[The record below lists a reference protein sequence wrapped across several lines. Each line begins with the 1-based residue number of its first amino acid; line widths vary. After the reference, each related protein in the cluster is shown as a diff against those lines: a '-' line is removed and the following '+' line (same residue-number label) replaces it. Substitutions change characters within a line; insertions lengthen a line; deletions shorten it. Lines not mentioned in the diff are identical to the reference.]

1 MRIFAV
7 VLLCACVGQAQSI
20 GAGTVSGKVVDP
32 SGAVVV
38 GAAVTAQ
45 NPLTNYHQSTQTDGA
60 GTYRF
65 TAVPLNSYRLEVS
78 APGFEKFTKEVA
90 VRSPVPIT
98 VDIELKVAGLATT
111 TVDVE
116 ASSATVLQLDPDAHN
131 DVDYTSIA
139 KLPMSSPGSGLSD
152 AITLSTPGVVADS
165 NGFFHP
171 QGDHAQ
177 TSYVVDGQPISDQ
190 QSKAFSTQM
199 PENAFQNMEMITG
212 SATAQYGDKTSLV
225 VEATTRSGLGK
236 KPFGEIDTTYGSFGT
251 VGEQASVGFGSA
263 KVGDF
268 IVIDTDRSGRFLDSP
283 EFDPMHDVGNDETIF
298 DRFDFQP
305 GEHDAFHLNLF
316 AARNWFQIPDTY
328 DQAGQ
333 DQRQQVT
340 SFNIAPGYQH
350 TFGSTTLL
358 TVNPWVRRDF
368 MNYYP
373 SRNPYADD
381 PATLAQDRHL
391 LNYGMRA
398 DIASLLGGHNLKIG
412 TEIKQTRLF
421 EDFSLGITDPTF
433 NPICVDASGNAAGPS
448 TVLNP
453 GACAGLGLTA
463 NPNLSPG
470 LVPYDLT
477 RGGSLFH
484 FRDTGKINEYAF
496 YVQDSITLGHFTLN
510 GGLRVDQYNGLSE
523 ATGVEPRAGVAYM
536 LKKTGT
542 VLRAAFARTMETPYN
557 ENLLLSSA
565 SGVGGLAANVFG
577 AYNSVALR
585 PGTRNQFNTG
595 FQQTLGRYVMVD
607 ADYFWKF
614 TDTAYDFDVLFN
626 TPITFPISW
635 RKSKLD
641 GVGARASTTSIHGF
655 QAFLNIGHT
664 RARFFGPE
672 TGGLIFNSPVDTGV
686 FRIDHDQK
694 YQQTLNLRY
703 QRPHNGPWI
712 DFTWRYDSGLVA
724 GSVPDLASVLAL
736 TGDEQAAIGFYCGS
750 QVATIN
756 YRIGTC
762 NAPYGT
768 ARVVIPAPG
777 TENDDTNP
785 ARIAPHSVFDI
796 GVGTDNL
803 IHTEKTRM
811 TLKLAVLNV
820 ANEVA
825 LYNFL
830 STFSG
835 THFVTPRS
843 LSVTLGV
850 VF

>member
-1 MRIFAV
+1 MRMIAI
-7 VLLCACVGQAQSI
+7 VLLCACAALAQSI
-20 GAGTVSGKVVDP
+20 GSGTVGGKVVDP

-38 GAAVTAQ
+38 GAVVTIQ
-45 NPLTNYHQSTQTDGA
+45 NPSTNYRQSMRSDDN

-65 TAVPLNSYRLEVS
+65 NNVPLNSYRLSAVAAGFAKFEQDVS
-78 APGFEKFTKEVA
+78 
-90 VRSPVPIT
+90 VRATVPIT
-98 VDIELKVAGLATT
+98 QDVGLQIAGTQTT
-111 TVDVE
+111 TIEVQ
-116 ASSATVLQLDPDAHN
+116 AGSNTILDLNPAAHN
-131 DVDYTSIA
+131 DVDQSLLNS
-139 KLPMSSPGSGLSD
+139 LPTTGSGLAD
-152 AITLSTPGVVADS
+152 AITLNTPGVVADS

-199 PENAFQNMEMITG
+199 PENAFQNMDMITG

-225 VEATTRSGLGK
+225 VEAVTRSGLGK

-251 VGEQASVGFGSA
+251 VGEKASFGFGTA
-263 KVGDF
+263 KFGNF
-268 IVIDTDRSGRFLDSP
+268 TVIDSDRSGRFLDSP
-283 EFDPMHDVGNDETIF
+283 EFDPMHDIGNDQTIF
-298 DRFDFQP
+298 DRLDFQP
-305 GEHDAFHLNLF
+305 GEHDALHLNLF
-316 AARNWFQIPDTY
+316 VARNWFQIPNSY
-328 DQAGQ
+328 DQPQQ
-333 DQRQQVT
+333 DQRQKVT

-373 SRNPYADD
+373 SGNPFNDS
-381 PATLAQDRHL
+381 PATLSQDRHL
-391 LNYGMRA
+391 LNYGVRA
-398 DIASLLGGHNLKIG
+398 DISSVIGRNNIKVG

-433 NPICVDASGNAAGPS
+433 NPVCVDANGDSAGPL
-448 TVLNP
+448 TVVNP
-453 GACAGLGLTA
+453 SACAGLGLTA
-463 NPNLSPG
+463 NPSLSPG

-496 YVQDSITLGHFTLN
+496 YAQDSITLGHLTIN
-510 GGLRVDQYNGLSE
+510 GGLRIDQYNGLSE
-523 ATGVEPRAGVAYM
+523 ATGVEPRFGASYM
-536 LKKTGT
+536 IKKTGT
-542 VLRAAFARTMETPYN
+542 VLRGAYAHTLETPYN

-565 SGVGGLAANVFG
+565 SGVGGLATNVFG
-577 AYNSVALR
+577 AYSSAALQ
-585 PGTRNQFNTG
+585 PGTRNQVNTG
-595 FQQTLGRYVMVD
+595 FQQSIGRYIMVD

-614 TDTAYDFDVLFN
+614 TNGAYDFDVLFN

-641 GVGARASTTSIHGF
+641 GVGARVSTTSFKGF
-655 QAFLNIGHT
+655 QAFLNMGHT

-672 TGGLIFNSPVDTGV
+672 TGGLIFNSPVDVGV

-694 YQQTLNLRY
+694 YEQTLNLRY
-703 QRPHNGPWI
+703 QRPRNGPWI

-724 GSVPDLASVLAL
+724 GSVPDLASALAL
-736 TGDEQAAIGFYCGS
+736 TADQQAAIGFYCGS
-750 QVATIN
+750 QYATITS
-756 YRIGTC
+756 RISTC
-762 NAPYGT
+762 TGPTYGAT
-768 ARVVIPAPG
+768 RLIIPPAG

-785 ARIAPHSVFDI
+785 PRIAPHQIFDI

-803 IHTEKTRM
+803 FHTEKVKM
-811 TLKLAVLNV
+811 KLKFAVLNV
-820 ANEVA
+820 ANTVA

-835 THFVTPRS
+835 THFITPRTF
-843 LSVTLGV
+843 SVTTGI

>member
-1 MRIFAV
+1 MAV
-7 VLLCACVGQAQSI
+7 VLLFACVALAQSI
-20 GAGTVSGKVVDP
+20 GSGTVGGKVADQ
-32 SGAVVV
+32 SGAVIV
-38 GAAVTAQ
+38 GAVVTLQ
-45 NPLTNYHQSTQTDGA
+45 NPSTDYREQVRTDSA

-65 TAVPLNSYRLEVS
+65 NNVPLNSYRLTVTAANFAKLEQ
-78 APGFEKFTKEVA
+78 EVA
-90 VRSPVPIT
+90 VRSTVPIAQDVT
-98 VDIELKVAGLATT
+98 LQVAGAQTT
-111 TVDVE
+111 IDVT
-116 ASSATVLQLDPDAHN
+116 ASNTAILDLSPAAHN
-131 DVDYTSIA
+131 DVDQSLLNS
-139 KLPMSSPGSGLSD
+139 LPTTGTGLAD
-152 AITLSTPGVVADS
+152 AITLNTPGVVADS

-199 PENAFQNMEMITG
+199 PENAFQNMDMITG
-212 SATAQYGDKTSLV
+212 SAAAQYGDKTSLV
-225 VEATTRSGLGK
+225 VEAVTRSGLGK

-251 VGEQASVGFGSA
+251 LGEKASVGFGSA
-263 KVGDF
+263 KVGNF
-268 IVIDTDRSGRFLDSP
+268 AVIDSDRSGRFLDSP
-283 EFDPMHDVGNDETIF
+283 EFDPMHDIGNDQTIF
-298 DRFDFQP
+298 DRLDFQP
-305 GEHDAFHLNLF
+305 DEHDAFHLDLF
-316 AARNWFQIPDTY
+316 TARNWFQIPNTY
-328 DQAGQ
+328 DQPQQ
-333 DQRQQVT
+333 DQRQKVT

-373 SRNPYADD
+373 SRDPFDD
-381 PATLAQDRHL
+381 SPATLAQDRHL
-391 LNYGMRA
+391 LNYGVRA
-398 DIASLLGGHNLKIG
+398 DVSSVVGRHNFKIG

-433 NPICVDASGNAAGPS
+433 NPICVDANGDAAGPS
-448 TVLNP
+448 TVLDP
-453 GACAGLGLTA
+453 SACSGLGLTA
-463 NPNLSPG
+463 NPNLAPG

-477 RGGSLFH
+477 RGGSLFR
-484 FRDTGKINEYAF
+484 FRDTGKVNEYAF
-496 YVQDSITLGHFTLN
+496 YAQDSITLGHLTMN
-510 GGLRVDQYNGLSE
+510 GGLRIDQYNGLSE
-523 ATGVEPRAGVAYM
+523 ATGVEPRFGASYM

-542 VLRAAFARTMETPYN
+542 VLRAAYAHTMETPYN

-565 SGVGGLAANVFG
+565 SGVGGLATNVFG
-577 AYNSVALR
+577 AYASAPLR
-585 PGTRNQFNTG
+585 PGTRNQYNTG
-595 FQQTLGRYVMVD
+595 FEQTIGRYVMVD

-614 TDTAYDFDVLFN
+614 TNGAYDFDVLFN

-641 GVGARASTTSIHGF
+641 GVGARVSTTSFKGF

-672 TGGLIFNSPVDTGV
+672 TGGLIFNSPVNDSV

-694 YQQTLNLRY
+694 YEQTMNLRY

-724 GSVPDLASVLAL
+724 GSVPDLASALAL
-736 TGDEQAAIGFYCGS
+736 TADEQSAIGFFCGS
-750 QVATIN
+750 QMATLTN
-756 YRIGTC
+756 RITTC
-762 NAPYGT
+762 SGPTYGAT
-768 ARVVIPAPG
+768 RLVIPAAG

-785 ARIAPHSVFDI
+785 PRIAPHHVFDLGI
-796 GVGTDNL
+796 GDDNVFR
-803 IHTEKTRM
+803 TEKVHM
-811 TLKLAVLNV
+811 TLKFAVLNL
-820 ANEVA
+820 ANTVA

-835 THFVTPRS
+835 THFMTPRS
-843 LSVTLGV
+843 FSVTTGV

>member
-1 MRIFAV
+1 V
-7 VLLCACVGQAQSI
+7 
-20 GAGTVSGKVVDP
+20 
-32 SGAVVV
+32 
-38 GAAVTAQ
+38 
-45 NPLTNYHQSTQTDGA
+45 
-60 GTYRF
+60 YRF
-65 TAVPLNSYRLEVS
+65 TNVPLNSYHLGVG
-78 APGFEKFTKEVA
+78 ATGFAKFEQDVA
-90 VRSPVPIT
+90 VRSTVPLT
-98 VDIELKVAGLATT
+98 QDVELKIAEAATT
-111 TVDVE
+111 TIDVQG
-116 ASSATVLQLDPDAHN
+116 SSDAVLALDPSAHN
-131 DVDYTSIA
+131 DVDQSTLNM
-139 KLPMSSPGSGLSD
+139 LPTTGSGLSD

-225 VEATTRSGLGK
+225 VEGVTRSGLAK
-236 KPFGEIDTTYGSFGT
+236 KLFGGLETDYGSFGT
-251 VGEQASVGFGSA
+251 VGEKASLGGGNAKFGN
-263 KVGDF
+263 F
-268 IVIDTDRSGRFLDSP
+268 IVIDSDRSGRFLDTP
-283 EFDPMHDVGNDETIF
+283 EFYPMHDIGNTETIF

-305 GEHDAFHLNLF
+305 DEHDAFHLNLF
-316 AARNWFQIPDTY
+316 ASRNWFQIPNSY
-328 DQAGQ
+328 DQPGQ

-373 SRNPYADD
+373 SRNPFEDT

-391 LNYGMRA
+391 LNYGIRA
-398 DIASLLGGHNLKIG
+398 DISSVIGRHNFKIG

-421 EDFSLGITDPTF
+421 EDFSLGITDLTF
-433 NPICVDASGNAAGPS
+433 NPICVDANGDAAGPL
-448 TVLNP
+448 TVVNP
-453 GACAGLGLTA
+453 SACPGLGLTV
-463 NPNLSPG
+463 NPNLAPG

-477 RGGSLFH
+477 RGGSLFR
-484 FRDTGKINEYAF
+484 FRDTGKINQFAF
-496 YVQDSITLGHFTLN
+496 YAQDSITLGNFTLN
-510 GGLRVDQYNGLSE
+510 GGLRIDQYNGLSK
-523 ATGVEPRAGVAYM
+523 ATGKEPRVGGAYM
-536 LKKTGT
+536 IKKTGT
-542 VLRAAFARTMETPYN
+542 VLRAAYAHTLETPYN

-565 SGVGGLAANVFG
+565 SGVGGLASNVFG
-577 AYNSVALR
+577 AYNSVPLA

-595 FQQTLGRYVMVD
+595 FQQTIGRYLMLD

-614 TDTAYDFDVLFN
+614 TNGAYDFDVLFN

-641 GVGARASTTSIHGF
+641 GVGARLSTTSFHGF
-655 QAFLNIGHT
+655 QAFMNVGHT

-672 TGGLIFNSPVDTGV
+672 TGGLIFNSPVDVGV

-694 YQQTLNLRY
+694 FEQTMNLRY
-703 QRPHNGPWI
+703 QRPHSGPWI

-724 GSVPDLASVLAL
+724 GSVPDLASALAL
-736 TGDEQAAIGFYCGS
+736 NGDQQAAIGFFCGS
-750 QVATIN
+750 QYATLNSPIT
-756 YRIGTC
+756 TC
-762 NAPYGT
+762 TSPTYGAT
-768 ARVVIPAPG
+768 RLLIPAAG
-777 TENDDTNP
+777 TYNADTNP
-785 ARIAPHSVFDI
+785 ARIAAHNVFDI
-796 GVGTDNL
+796 GVGMDNVL
-803 IHTEKTRM
+803 HTEKVRM
-811 TLKLAVLNV
+811 TLKFAVLNV

-835 THFVTPRS
+835 THFVTPRAYT
-843 LSVTLGV
+843 VTTGV

>member
-1 MRIFAV
+1 MRTFAV
-7 VLLCACVGQAQSI
+7 VLLCACAAWAQSI
-20 GAGTVSGKVVDP
+20 GAGTVAGKVVDP
-32 SGAVVV
+32 SGAIVV
-38 GAAVTAQ
+38 GAVVTAQ
-45 NPLTNYHQSTQTDGA
+45 NPLTNYHQSTKTDGTGA
-60 GTYRF
+60 YRF
-65 TAVPLNSYRLEVS
+65 TNVPLNSYRVEVS
-78 APGFEKFTKEVA
+78 APGFEKSTQDVA
-90 VRSPVPIT
+90 VRSPVPVT
-98 VDIELKVAGLATT
+98 LDVELKIAGLQTT

-116 ASSATVLQLDPDAHN
+116 ATSATVLQLDPDAHN
-131 DVDYTSIA
+131 DVDQSTLS
-139 KLPMSSPGSGLSD
+139 KLPTSSPGSGLSD

-236 KPFGEIDTTYGSFGT
+236 KPFGEIATTYGSFGT
-251 VGEQASVGFGSA
+251 AGEEASLGFGSA
-263 KVGDF
+263 KVGNF
-268 IVIDTDRSGRFLDSP
+268 IVIDTNRSGRFLDGP
-283 EFDPMHDVGNDETIF
+283 EFAPMHDIGNNETIF
-298 DRFDFQP
+298 DHLDFQP
-305 GEHDAFHLNLF
+305 GEHDSYHLNLF
-316 AARNWFQIPDTY
+316 AARNWFQIPNTY

-333 DQRQQVT
+333 DQRQRVT

-373 SRNPYADD
+373 SRDPYQDT

-398 DIASLLGGHNLKIG
+398 DVSSLIAGNNLKIG

-433 NPICVDASGNAAGPS
+433 NAICVDANGDSAGPL
-448 TVLNP
+448 TVVNP
-453 GACAGLGLTA
+453 SACPSLGLTA

-470 LVPYDLT
+470 LVPFDLT
-477 RGGSLFH
+477 RGGSLFR
-484 FRDTGKINEYAF
+484 FRDTGKINEFAF
-496 YVQDSITLGHFTLN
+496 YAQDSITLGHLTLN
-510 GGLRVDQYNGLSE
+510 GGLRVDQYNGLSK
-523 ATGVEPRAGVAYM
+523 ATGKEPRGGGAYI

-542 VLRAAFARTMETPYN
+542 VLRAAFAHTLETPYN

-595 FQQTLGRYVMVD
+595 FQQTIGRYVMVD

-614 TDTAYDFDVLFN
+614 TNTAYDFDVLFN

-672 TGGLIFNSPVDTGV
+672 TGGLIFNSPVNTGV

-750 QVATIN
+750 QAATIA
-756 YRIGTC
+756 YRITTC
-762 NAPYGT
+762 NTSYGA
-768 ARVVIPAPG
+768 ARVAIPKAG
-777 TENDDTNP
+777 TENDDSNP

-803 IHTEKTRM
+803 LHTEKTRM

-843 LSVTLGV
+843 YSATLGV